1 MRLQDQSSRFDRD
14 SVKTF
19 STRFENFL
27 LVKPMPGQGLGR

>member
-1 MRLQDQSSRFDRD
+1 MRLLGQFDRFDRD

-27 LVKPMPGQGLGR
+27 LVKSALGQRMPA